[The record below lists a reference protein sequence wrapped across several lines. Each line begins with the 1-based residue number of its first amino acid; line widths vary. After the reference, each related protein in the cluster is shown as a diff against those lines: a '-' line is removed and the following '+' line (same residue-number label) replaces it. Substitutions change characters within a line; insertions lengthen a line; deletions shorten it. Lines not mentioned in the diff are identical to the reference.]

1 MADTRFPQS
10 KKKDS
15 TNKTRSEFLKSAYED
30 VWQDTYAVR
39 GVRSGSAQA
48 VRIGKPPRTH
58 ALSKNLDRVQKR
70 VASRNTAIAA
80 SHVPQ
85 PISMLI
91 DQRTREWD
99 VTRSRAILRLIE
111 LGLEKLIL
119 QANTNLLVA
128 AVKEVLVQ
136 ECRRF
141 FSRITAI
148 LFRMFLILCQV
159 LHVQKNLLARSGYQK
174 RLSPEFDFGHSAL
187 IMRRSRGRMSR
198 HPASAAGVSACPGF
212 CGRSTNPV
220 PSRSRGARRP
230 AYRQRSVA
238 ACHTRRP
245 SRRRSVCAAQA
256 EWRTARPGRTG
267 RADRA
272 WCGRSP
278 RRTIAAGSQSQ
289 DDRAPRGR

>member
-39 GVRSGSAQA
+39 GVRAGSAQA
-48 VRIGKPPRTH
+48 VRIGKSPRTH
-58 ALSKNLDRVQKR
+58 ALSKNSDRVQKR
-70 VASRNTAIAA
+70 VASRNTVIAA

-91 DQRTREWD
+91 DQRAREWD

-119 QANTNLLVA
+119 QANTNLLVS

-148 LFRMFLILCQV
+148 LFRIFLILCQV

-174 RLSPEFDFGHSAL
+174 RLSPEDLDRIIAW
-187 IMRRSRGRMSR
+187 SRTQAKDDVVKG
-198 HPASAAGVSACPGF
+198 
-212 CGRSTNPV
+212 T
-220 PSRSRGARRP
+220 RGGD
-230 AYRQRSVA
+230 SLD
-238 ACHTRRP
+238 
-245 SRRRSVCAAQA
+245 QA
-256 EWRTARPGRTG
+256 IEAWLTATAPDEER
-267 RADRA
+267 DRE
-272 WCGRSP
+272 
-278 RRTIAAGSQSQ
+278 
-289 DDRAPRGR
+289 